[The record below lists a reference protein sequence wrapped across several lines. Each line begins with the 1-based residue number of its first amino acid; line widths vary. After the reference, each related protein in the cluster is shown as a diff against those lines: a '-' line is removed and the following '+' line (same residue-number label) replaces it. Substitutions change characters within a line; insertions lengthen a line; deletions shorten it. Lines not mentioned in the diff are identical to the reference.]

1 MVIDKIRKMS
11 VKGVK
16 LKSESF
22 FSIFPGV
29 LELWKKNLRGRFRPP
44 VQIGLNDLRPSPFE
58 YFQENN
64 FFTKCQSGFR
74 KFHSTVTSLLKI
86 TNDWLL
92 NMDKGVY
99 IGVVYF
105 DL

>member
-1 MVIDKIRKMS
+1 MEE
-11 VKGVK
+11 K
-16 LKSESF
+16 LGGGADSA
-22 FSIFPGV
+22 
-29 LELWKKNLRGRFRPP
+29 PP
-44 VQIGLNDLRPSPFE
+44 VQIGLNDLRPSPLE

-74 KFHSTVTSLLKI
+74 KFHSTVTSMLKT

-92 NMDKGVY
+92 NMDKGLY

-105 DL
+105 DI